1 MSKPVRCGPAETGRL
16 QEVRGG
22 SKSVSVQQAHQLR
35 HRQRHN
41 AEHQVAQHLG
51 VTSQA
56 DLASAELVPES
67 SSGQALETTLDTLD
81 GGALTVA

>member
-1 MSKPVRCGPAETGRL
+1 M
-16 QEVRGG
+16 RGG

-56 DLASAELVPES
+56 DLASAELV
-67 SSGQALETTLDTLD
+67 LETTLDTLD

>member
-1 MSKPVRCGPAETGRL
+1 MSKAVRCGPAETGGL

-56 DLASAELVPES
+56 DLASAELVF
-67 SSGQALETTLDTLD
+67 ETTLDTLD

>member
-22 SKSVSVQQAHQLR
+22 NKSVSVQQAHQLR
-35 HRQRHN
+35 HRQRHH

-51 VTSQA
+51 VTSHA
-56 DLASAELVPES
+56 DLASAEFV
-67 SSGQALETTLDTLD
+67 LETTLDTLD